1 MNLCYNIR
9 KKTTKM
15 LKFGVRFASNY
26 RAAHKMRAWQI
37 HSYGDINE
45 LQFSSGARVPMI
57 RSPEEVLV
65 EVKAVSL
72 NPIDKMMIGNAP
84 QFYLHSDFNI

>member
-1 MNLCYNIR
+1 M
-9 KKTTKM
+9 M
-15 LKFGVRFASNY
+15 KFGVRFVSNY
-26 RAAHKMRAWQI
+26 RTCRKMRAWQI

-65 EVKAVSL
+65 EVKSSSL
-72 NPIDKMMIGNAP
+72 NPIDKLMIGNIP
-84 QFYLHSDFNI
+84 HIVVLIYNSIKVVVFLL

>member
-1 MNLCYNIR
+1 
-9 KKTTKM
+9 M
-15 LKFGVRFASNY
+15 LKCGVRFASNY
-26 RAAHKMRAWQI
+26 RASHKMRAWQI

-45 LQFSSGARVPMI
+45 LQFSSGARVPLI

-72 NPIDKMMIGNAP
+72 NPIDKMMIGNAS
-84 QFYLHSDFNI
+84 QFHLHSNCSMKHHNN